1 LINQSGKKSQKLAM
15 KSLPMRSP
23 GALALLLVACAKP
36 PILSFPPPKPEPIPT
51 VVNIELRADEKVN
64 VDRRGRATPIVVRYY
79 LLQSTASFD
88 SADFFSLIE
97 RDEAVLGAAKI
108 VREELA
114 VQPGQTLTY
123 ELRPQGDA
131 RHLAIF
137 AAYREVNRARW
148 RASIPIPPN
157 KTSAYAI
164 QIGPGAV
171 TITAKAP

>member
-1 LINQSGKKSQKLAM
+1 MMSFRHLPIC
-15 KSLPMRSP
+15 SL
-23 GALALLLVACAKP
+23 GAVAVFLVACAKP

-51 VVNIELRADEKVN
+51 IVNIELRADEKVN
-64 VDRRGRATPIVVRYY
+64 FDRRGRATPIVVRYY

-88 SADFFSLIE
+88 NADFFSLFE

-108 VREELA
+108 VREEIT

-131 RHLAIF
+131 RHLAVF

-148 RASIPIPPN
+148 RASVPIPLN
-157 KTSAYAI
+157 KTSAYVI

-171 TITAKAP
+171 TISAKAP